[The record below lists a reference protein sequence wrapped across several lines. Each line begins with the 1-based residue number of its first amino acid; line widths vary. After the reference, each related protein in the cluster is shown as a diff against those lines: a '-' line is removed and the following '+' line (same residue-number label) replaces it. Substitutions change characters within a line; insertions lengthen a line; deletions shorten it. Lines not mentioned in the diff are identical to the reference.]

1 MKIKKTVSALII
13 ILALCVTSLVSCG
26 STFRYANAKQYTK
39 GGATL
44 NAQVE
49 DLEIEWIA
57 GKVKIAYHTENTVK
71 FSEESDKALND
82 NNSLYYWL
90 DGKTLHIKFARS
102 GRGNYLNVG
111 KTLTLY
117 LPAGVTIRYAGI
129 ETVSADVE
137 IGAVAFNNADIETV
151 SGDVSVKAA
160 SFASK
165 AEISTTSG
173 DINAAISSTTNEL
186 DIESTSGDVTVISDG
201 ITKLDVDTTSGRVDI
216 DVKKA
221 PRSLDI
227 ETVSGAITLNIP
239 DGSGF
244 TAEVSKVSGSFNC
257 DFSAEHRGG
266 KYIYGDGSCDYS
278 FESVSGNIAI
288 KKR

>member
-1 MKIKKTVSALII
+1 MSIKKTVSALII
-13 ILALCVTSLVSCG
+13 IFAICVTSLVSCG
-26 STFRYANAKQYTK
+26 SAFRYANAKQYTK

-44 NAQVE
+44 NAE
-49 DLEIEWIA
+49 IDNLEIEWIA
-57 GKVKIAYHTENTVK
+57 GKVKIAYHTESTVK

-117 LPAGVTIRYAGI
+117 LPAGVMIRYADI

-137 IGAVAFNNADIETV
+137 IGAVAFNNTDIETV
-151 SGDVSVKAA
+151 SGDISVKAA
-160 SFASK
+160 SFSYK

-173 DINAAISSTTNEL
+173 DINATLASTTNEL
-186 DIESTSGDVTVISDG
+186 DIETTSGNVNVISDG
-201 ITKLDVDTTSGRVDI
+201 ITDLEVDTTSGKVDI
-216 DVKKA
+216 DVKTA
-221 PRSLDI
+221 PRSVDI
-227 ETVSGAITLNIP
+227 ETVSGAITLSIP

-244 TAEVSKVSGSFNC
+244 TATVAKVSGSFSC
-257 DFSAEHRGG
+257 DFSAEHRLG
-266 KYIYGDGSCDYS
+266 KYIYGNGSGDYS

-288 KKR
+288 KKK

>member
-1 MKIKKTVSALII
+1 MRIKKTISALLII
-13 ILALCVTSLVSCG
+13 FALCVTSLVSCG
-26 STFRYANAKQYTK
+26 GAFRYANSKQYTK

-44 NAQVE
+44 NAQI
-49 DLEIEWIA
+49 DRLEIEWIA

-71 FSEESDKALND
+71 FSEESDKALDD

-117 LPAGVTIRYAGI
+117 LPAGITIRDADI

-137 IGAVAFNNADIETV
+137 IGAVAFNNTDIETV
-151 SGDVSVKAA
+151 SGNVSVKAA

-165 AEISTTSG
+165 VEISTTSG
-173 DINAAISSTTNEL
+173 DINAAIASTTNEI
-186 DIESTSGDVTVISDG
+186 DIETTSGNVNITSDG
-201 ITKLDVDTTSGRVDI
+201 IADLDVDTTSGRVDI
-216 DVKKA
+216 DVNNA
-221 PRSLDI
+221 PRRVDI
-227 ETVSGAITLNIP
+227 ETVSGSITLNIP

-244 TAEVSKVSGSFNC
+244 TAGVAKVSGNFSC

-266 KYIYGDGSCDYS
+266 KYIYGDGSGSYS
-278 FESVSGNIAI
+278 FESISGNIAI
-288 KKR
+288 KKK

>member
-1 MKIKKTVSALII
+1 MRIKKAIFAII
-13 ILALCVTSLVSCG
+13 IMLALCVTTLVSCG
-26 STFRYANAKQYTK
+26 SAFRYANAKQYTK

-71 FSEESDKALND
+71 FSEEADKALND

-90 DGKTLHIKFARS
+90 EGKTLHIKFARS

-117 LPAGVTIRYAGI
+117 LPAGVMIRYADI
-129 ETVSADVE
+129 DTVSADVE
-137 IGAVAFNNADIETV
+137 IGAVAFNNTDIETV

-165 AEISTTSG
+165 AEISTVSG
-173 DINAAISSTTNEL
+173 DVNTSIAAATAEL
-186 DIESTSGDVTVISDG
+186 DIETTSGDVNVISDG
-201 ITKLDVDTTSGRVDI
+201 ITKLDVDTTSGKVDI

-221 PRSLDI
+221 PRSVDI
-227 ETVSGAITLNIP
+227 ETVSGAITLSIP

-244 TAEVSKVSGSFNC
+244 SAEVSKVSGSFNC
-257 DFSAEHRGG
+257 DFSAEHKGG
-266 KYIYGDGSCDYS
+266 KYVYGDGSGNYS

-288 KKR
+288 RKK